1 MENIINILK
10 ESKDLLGNKELEE
23 LKDKLIDA
31 YWKKQYTKL
40 EREFF
45 FVKNSVNEE
54 LEEIKKEVKWK
65 LYT

>member
-10 ESKDLLGNKELEE
+10 ESKDLLSNKELEE
-23 LKDKLIDA
+23 LKTKLVDA

-40 EREFF
+40 EQEFI

-54 LEEIKKEVKWK
+54 LEEIKKEVK
-65 LYT
+65 

>member
-10 ESKDLLGNKELEE
+10 ESKDLLSNKELEE

-54 LEEIKKEVKWK
+54 LEVIKKEVK
-65 LYT
+65 

>member
-54 LEEIKKEVKWK
+54 LEEIKKEVK
-65 LYT
+65 